1 MRSLDF
7 AHQFVSLFLGHLT
20 ASHHVLEKVAR
31 AFEDEPSETSR
42 GPHDILHGCCHLAAR
57 LETYLVRLG
66 RHLGDGIFY
75 VGAAMTGASPG
86 WYYRRYR
93 CRADGWSRCCWG
105 SNPLPF
111 SIRHFGHPGDPNGRV
126 GGA

>member
-31 AFEDEPSETSR
+31 AFEDESSEASC

-86 WYYRRYR
+86 WYYRRYG
-93 CRADGWSRCCWG
+93 CRADGWSR
-105 SNPLPF
+105 SRLRRYSRPF
-111 SIRHFGHPGDPNGRV
+111 S
-126 GGA
+126 